1 MARFAQ
7 TLIDSG
13 FASGVTR
20 YEDHYPGYEQS
31 ARLVIEVNVEN
42 RYTVPAIVDTGAPW
56 CVLDPELAQQL
67 QVTQAVSYEPTT
79 MLIIRQGSY
88 KGRLL
93 KLNLTLQAEQGEDL
107 SVDATVF
114 IPSLGPGE
122 LWPHPNFIG
131 LDGFLSRIRFAVDPG
146 ENAFYF
152 GPL

>member
-1 MARFAQ
+1 M
-7 TLIDSG
+7 
-13 FASGVTR
+13 TR